1 MQRGQ
6 LGIGEHKLGLLAAVQ
21 VDGALGVVHDIA
33 GALQFRHDVGGIG
46 GELAVLAGHIPFVT
60 ALADGDSRVYLPDG
74 TIKQGHADGGMLMV
88 SNECVRVMALRF
100 SWKE

>member
-46 GELAVLAGHIPFVT
+46 GELAQVDGSVLQGGVFHRAEAAVHRLKTETGVS
-60 ALADGDSRVYLPDG
+60 DGLG
-74 TIKQGHADGGMLMV
+74 
-88 SNECVRVMALRF
+88 EVRTVHLD
-100 SWKE
+100 

>member
-1 MQRGQ
+1 MKT
-6 LGIGEHKLGLLAAVQ
+6 LKLKIEVA
-21 VDGALGVVHDIA
+21 DGVVFDGDA
-33 GALQFRHDVGGIG
+33 TQLSVRGIG

-100 SWKE
+100 SWKD